1 MRSNEYIVIFSV
13 LLLSLVFHIQC
24 NKRATYLTVQTKA
37 ELEQVAVRETKQK
50 DVRSCVDPLDYAPY
64 DTLLRPLRR
73 IRINVHFMDSKSGK
87 DNFGEKKGRSYM
99 KQLIA
104 NANDRLTRNAKMKI
118 PVDNDTPNLSPQY
131 QYVVTP
137 TGPNDDGF
145 FFHKDDELSYFLNKG
160 KDKNNYNRDVIK
172 KYAISDD
179 TILNIFVMPHHPDS
193 VKTGRYKPVS
203 TGIALGTSLKLAG
216 LVEQP
221 EKPWNF
227 ATLLNHEV
235 GHIFGLRHSW
245 YKNDG
250 CDDTPVH
257 KNCWQPDGTEKCPE
271 PGSNNMMDYNNSQM
285 AITPCQLGKIHK
297 NFSSVNSDLRQL
309 VIPSWCDFD
318 GSKTI
323 VVNDQTQWRGSLDLS
338 HNVVIKKG
346 GVLTIKCR
354 LSMARN
360 SSITVEPGGKLILDH
375 CRIHNDCGDT
385 WNGIQVASNKKE
397 SGELI
402 YMGEVTIENTS
413 KKKMG

>member
-1 MRSNEYIVIFSV
+1 MRSNEYIVLFSI
-13 LLLSLVFHIQC
+13 LILSLIFQIQC
-24 NKRATYLTVQTKA
+24 NKRTSYLTVGTQA
-37 ELEQVAVRETKQK
+37 ALEEVAVRETKQK
-50 DVRSCVDPLDYAPY
+50 DIKSCVDPLDYAPY
-64 DTLLRPLRR
+64 DTLLRPLRH
-73 IRINVHFMDSKSGK
+73 IRLNVHFMDSSAGIH
-87 DNFGEKKGRSYM
+87 NFSEQKGRKYM
-99 KQLIA
+99 KTLIA
-104 NANDRLTRNAKMKI
+104 NANDRLTRNNKMKL

-131 QYVVTP
+131 QYVITP
-137 TGPNDDGF
+137 TSKDDDGF
-145 FFHKDDELSYFLNKG
+145 FFHKDDELSFFLNKG

-179 TILNIFVMPHHPDS
+179 TILNVFVMPHHPDS
-193 VKTGRYKPVS
+193 LKTGRYKASS

-221 EKPWNF
+221 DKPWNF

-297 NFSSVNSDLRQL
+297 NFSNTSSELRKL

-323 VVNDQTQWRGSLDLS
+323 VVKDQTQWRGSLDLS

-346 GVLTIKCR
+346 GSLTIKCR
-354 LSMARN
+354 VSMAKG

-375 CRIHNDCGDT
+375 CKIHNDCGDQ
-385 WNGIQVASNKKE
+385 WNGIQVASSNSE
-397 SGELI
+397 QGEII
-402 YMGEVTIENTS
+402 YMGEVQIENTTS
-413 KKKMG
+413 VKS